1 MELTY
6 DSIMEFFQEYFPAY
20 NAYAQDPGTT
30 QEMYKYYTPDL
41 EFVPYVDGLEHMTSR
56 DEFLSIMSSHP
67 SSFETI
73 VPQDIII
80 DEKHAVVCVLA
91 KTEVTDWNT
100 GDVLVKK
107 SYLPRYYL
115 ILDEN
120 RTIKIKR
127 MEFFW
132 EVLPPG
138 SPDVHEVFRRDSQT

>member
-20 NAYAQDPGTT
+20 NAYAQDPDTT
-30 QEMYKYYTPDL
+30 QEMHKYYTPDL
-41 EFVPYVDGLEHMTSR
+41 EFIPYVDGLEHMTSR
-56 DEFLSIMSSHP
+56 DEFLRIMSSHP

-91 KTEVTDWNT
+91 KTEVTDWST

-107 SYLPRYYL
+107 FYLPRYYL

-120 RTIKIKR
+120 MTIKIKS

-138 SPDVHEVFRRDSQT
+138 TPDVHEVFRRDQK